1 MALKEKDIKKIW
13 GLSGGICAKCK
24 TELFKDDEI
33 IGEQAHCIARKDK
46 NLESFKDI
54 PIEEKDRYENILLL
68 CASCHEETENWS
80 SEELLRLKYEHE
92 ESVRDTLRGKFH
104 PYEIGKGKLFNR
116 PFITYTK
123 YEFPYNV
130 SRSKKIIRYFFV
142 FSCILCTIVYYTSP
156 IFYFFLSLLGCI
168 GLIICLFVMHLKKPM
183 YLRYIGKCT
192 FSGCGGDVHIKE
204 SSVKIRNISKF
215 IGVCDKDHLHT
226 FTVSEDKT
234 RGDYHD
240 FSKYY

>member
-46 NLESFKDI
+46 NLKSFKDI

-130 SRSKKIIRYFFV
+130 SRGKKAIFFI
-142 FSCILCTIVYYTSP
+142 FFLFCIFCLYTYYHYP
-156 IFYFFLSLLGCI
+156 IFYFFLSLFVCLG
-168 GLIICLFVMHLKKPM
+168 LFIYLFTMHLKKPA